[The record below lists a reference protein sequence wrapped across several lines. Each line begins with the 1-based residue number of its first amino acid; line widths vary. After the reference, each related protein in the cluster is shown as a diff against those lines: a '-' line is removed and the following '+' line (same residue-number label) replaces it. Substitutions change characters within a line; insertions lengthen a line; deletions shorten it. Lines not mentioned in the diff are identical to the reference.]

1 MGGQQSSQSKSRTPG
16 LAGTC
21 VESRKKKE
29 TAKSKVGG
37 LTSVTSLHASSSVQA
52 NSVQHRAFD
61 GKRNVLAP
69 SVSKSKIRRPPSPF
83 TDDESSESDEGE
95 GFLPHL
101 HNASR
106 RLPTKNSRSFAQHP
120 PPRLSSKSLQPR
132 AASIGG
138 ANSFPKGTCDK
149 CDGAHPTDSCPIYKK
164 KREDH
169 PDAWRN
175 FGRKTPLEMGKGGG
189 NFKLR
194 SARVISQPGDGN
206 CLFHSMA
213 HSLPGARA
221 SSLRREIAEFIKEN
235 PDLEI
240 ADTPLRDWIK
250 WDSGCSVAQYASR
263 MAVTG
268 WGGGIEMAACS
279 YLKKVNVHVY
289 EKGMLGSYKRI
300 SCFDV
305 PSARQT
311 IHVLYRGGV
320 HYDTLIP
327 G

>member
-1 MGGQQSSQSKSRTPG
+1 MSIVGS
-16 LAGTC
+16 C
-21 VESRKKKE
+21 VEPRKKRDS
-29 TAKSKVGG
+29 AKSKM
-37 LTSVTSLHASSSVQA
+37 SNVTGEQGLHASAGVKG
-52 NSVQHRAFD
+52 NSIYQRAFD
-61 GKRNVLAP
+61 LNHNALAP
-69 SVSKSKIRRPPSPF
+69 SGGKSKIRRPPSPF
-83 TDDESSESDEGE
+83 TDEESSDSDESE

-101 HNASR
+101 HNTGR
-106 RLPTKNSRSFAQHP
+106 RLPVKNSRSISHQP
-120 PPRLSSKSLQPR
+120 PPRLSSKTLQTR
-132 AASIGG
+132 ASSMTGTG
-138 ANSFPKGTCDK
+138 SYPKGTCDK

-240 ADTPLRDWIK
+240 ADTPLRDWVK